1 MVWHLNEQ
9 KGELKENFG
18 FSGTHIF
25 QVFVLNFITRES
37 LDGR

>member
-9 KGELKENFG
+9 KGEWKENFG
-18 FSGTHIF
+18 LGSTHIF